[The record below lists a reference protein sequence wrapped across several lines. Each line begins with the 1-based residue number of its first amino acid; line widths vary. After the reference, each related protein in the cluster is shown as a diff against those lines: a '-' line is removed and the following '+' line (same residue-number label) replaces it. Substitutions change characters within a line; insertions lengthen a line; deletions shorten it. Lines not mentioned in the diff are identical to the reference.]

1 MKAAIKRLAIRRILE
16 KQALKLADR
25 IDDDLLDRVEMQTR
39 ILAYIAIAGALL
51 VILERATIFC
61 SRS

>member
-25 IDDDLLDRVEMQTR
+25 IDDDLLDRVDHQTR

-51 VILERATIFC
+51 VILFPALLKIIGG
-61 SRS
+61 